1 MSTLQPRVSDRERY
15 LNALRQLW
23 DRSAYDR
30 GFISNPFAGDD
41 FAALGLRRTR
51 EVLSRL
57 GNPQNSLR
65 ILHVAGSKGKGSTT
79 AFAASIL
86 TEAGFRTGRYT
97 SPHLHTFRE
106 RFAIDDRLISESGF
120 ADIWDRAVFEAR
132 MVERAHPDLGPAT
145 AFELT
150 TAMAFDYLC
159 AMRCQTAVIEVGLG
173 GTLDST
179 NVVSPESTIITA
191 LDYEHTSV
199 LGSTLGEIASNKAGI
214 IKPGVPVATAVLDQ
228 EALGVIAAKAEEQK
242 APWLLAGRDWRWERN
257 GERFDLHGPWGTF
270 RELKS
275 GLIGDHQIDNA
286 SLAVAG
292 LWAMLGENLAEE
304 AVRDGLTKTRWPG
317 RFEVVTR
324 NTQTIVVDGAHTPAA
339 AAALARAFKSNYGE
353 DRAVVILGML
363 NDKDAKAFVNAL
375 REIASRFIAI
385 TPQTPRALAA
395 GDLAATIAAEGIPV
409 EIAGSMNEALLMTEN
424 ALSVITGSLTTVAWA
439 REALGIA
446 TADPRFKS

>member
-1 MSTLQPRVSDRERY
+1 MSTLNTRISERERY

-51 EVLSRL
+51 EILTRL

-65 ILHVAGSKGKGSTT
+65 ILHVAGSKGKGSTS

-106 RFAIDDRLISESGF
+106 RFAIDNRLISESGF
-120 ADIWDRAVFEAR
+120 ADIWDRAMFEAR

-150 TAMAFDYLC
+150 TAMAFDYFS
-159 AMRCQTAVIEVGLG
+159 AMRCQAAVIEVGLG

-179 NVVSPESTIITA
+179 NVVSPESTVITA
-191 LDYEHTSV
+191 LDYEHTRV
-199 LGSTLGEIASNKAGI
+199 LGSTLAEIASNKAGI
-214 IKPGVPVATAVLDQ
+214 IKPTVPIATAALEP
-228 EALGVIAAKAEEQK
+228 EALAVIAARAEEQR
-242 APWLLAGRDWRWERN
+242 APWLLAGRDWTWERA
-257 GERFDLHGPWGTF
+257 GDHFDLRGPWGTF
-270 RELKS
+270 HDLKS
-275 GLIGDHQIDNA
+275 GLIGEHQVDNA

-292 LWAMLGENLAEE
+292 LWAMLGKDLTEQ
-304 AVRDGLTKTRWPG
+304 AVRAGLANTRWPG

-324 NTQTIVVDGAHTPAA
+324 NAQTIVVDGAHTPAA
-339 AAALARAFKSNYGE
+339 AAALARAFRTEYGD

-363 NDKDAKAFVNAL
+363 NDKDANAFVDAL
-375 REIASRFIAI
+375 RGIASRFIAI
-385 TPQTPRALAA
+385 TPQTPRALGAD
-395 GDLAATIAAEGIPV
+395 DLAAAVAAQGVRIDV
-409 EIAGSMNEALLMTEN
+409 ASSMNEAVSMTKG
-424 ALSVITGSLTTVAWA
+424 ALAVVTGSLTTVAWA
-439 REALGIA
+439 REALGLAI
-446 TADPRFKS
+446 ADPRFKS

>member
-1 MSTLQPRVSDRERY
+1 MSTVHPRVSDRERY

-51 EVLSRL
+51 EILGRL
-57 GNPQNSLR
+57 GNPQQGQR

-86 TEAGFRTGRYT
+86 TAAGFRTGRYT
-97 SPHLHTFRE
+97 SPHLHSLRE

-132 MVERAHPDLGPAT
+132 MVERSHPDLGPAT

-150 TAMAFDYLC
+150 TAMAFDYFS
-159 AMRCQTAVIEVGLG
+159 AMRCQMAVIEVGLG

-179 NVVSPESTIITA
+179 NIVEPESTIITA
-191 LDYEHTSV
+191 LDYEHTRV
-199 LGSTLGEIASNKAGI
+199 LGSTLKEIASNKAGI
-214 IKPGVPVATAVLDQ
+214 IKPGVPVATAALDP
-228 EALGVIAAKAEEQK
+228 EALDVIATKSAEQK
-242 APWLLAGRDWRWERN
+242 TPWLLAGRDWRWERI
-257 GERFDLHGPWGTF
+257 GETFDLHGPWGTF
-270 RELKS
+270 HELKS

-292 LWAMLGENLAEE
+292 LWAMLGSNLTENAIRSGLA
-304 AVRDGLTKTRWPG
+304 DTRWPG

-324 NTQTIVVDGAHTPAA
+324 DSHTIVVDGAHTPAA
-339 AAALARAFKSNYGE
+339 AAALARAFSSIYGE
-353 DRAVVILGML
+353 VRAVVILGML
-363 NDKDAKAFVNAL
+363 NDKDANAFVDAL
-375 REIASRFIAI
+375 RGIAKRFIAI
-385 TPQTPRALAA
+385 TPQTPRALGA
-395 GDLAATIAAEGIPV
+395 DELAATVAAEGIPIEV
-409 EIAGSMNEALLMTEN
+409 AGSMNEALSMTEG
-424 ALSVITGSLTTVAWA
+424 ALSVVTGSLTTVAWA
-439 REALGIA
+439 REALGLA